1 MENYPSNSN
10 KSKEENKKA
19 LDAVVAQPATVRK
32 KKNNKLL
39 RMIFAQDFRDIEQG
53 LMTQWV
59 APKIKDLSWSFI
71 QACIDTVT
79 NAAKMMVYTDYKPV
93 DRSKLPADRYS
104 YSNYYSNQA
113 APKPTMATDISYDEF
128 TYPTYGEAEA
138 VLTELRNQIARCR
151 VATVLDMYNLSK
163 VATSNYTLQDWGW
176 QNLDFA
182 EVRQGEGGYII
193 TLPKAKILPR

>member
-1 MENYPSNSN
+1 
-10 KSKEENKKA
+10 
-19 LDAVVAQPATVRK
+19 
-32 KKNNKLL
+32 
-39 RMIFAQDFRDIEQG
+39 
-53 LMTQWV
+53 
-59 APKIKDLSWSFI
+59 
-71 QACIDTVT
+71 
-79 NAAKMMVYTDYKPV
+79 
-93 DRSKLPADRYS
+93 
-104 YSNYYSNQA
+104 
-113 APKPTMATDISYDEF
+113 MATDISYDEF

>member
-1 MENYPSNSN
+1 MDNYPSNSN

-19 LDAVVAQPATVRK
+19 LDAVVSKQPTVRK

-71 QACIDTVT
+71 QAAIDTVT
-79 NAAKMMVYTDYKPV
+79 NAVRMMVYSDYKPV
-93 DRSKLPADRYS
+93 DRSKLPAERYS
-104 YSNYYSNQA
+104 YSNYYQQQA
-113 APKPTMATDISYDEF
+113 TPKPTMATQLDYDEF
-128 TYPTYGEAEA
+128 TYPTYGEADA
-138 VLTELRNQIARCR
+138 VLTELKNQIARCR

-163 VATSNYTLQDWGW
+163 VPTSNYTLQDWGW

-182 EVRQGEGGYII
+182 EVRQAEEGYII